1 MIGVLT
7 PANIDAL
14 LSGRRRS
21 LWASSL
27 RTLLRFAE
35 IPYTAASNL
44 RNRAYDRGRR
54 TIHRAGVPVIS
65 VGNLT
70 TGGTGKTPL
79 VAWLANWFQAR
90 GVRVGIV
97 SRGYKS
103 GRANSGQSTAND
115 EARELAERLPD
126 VPHLQNPDRVAAARR
141 AREEF
146 GCELL
151 ILDDAFQHRRLHRN
165 LDIVL
170 LDALEPFGYGHL
182 LPRGTLREPLA
193 GLSRAHV
200 VALSRANLVDA
211 DTRRAIQETA
221 RRFAPDAAW
230 IEVAHQP
237 RELRSSTGEVA
248 PLAALSNQ
256 PLAAFCGIGNP
267 AGFRRTLET
276 CGLQVAGFREFADHH
291 AYAPSDLAAL
301 AEWGDRIAG
310 AAAFVCTHKDLVKI
324 NAPKI
329 GRLPLWALAIEMQ
342 LLTGEVELLAKLAS
356 LIPRYPS

>member
-14 LSGRRRS
+14 LSGRHRG

-35 IPYTAASNL
+35 IPYTAAINW
-44 RNRAYDRGRR
+44 RNHAYDRGRR

-79 VAWLANWFQAR
+79 VAWLASWFQSR

-103 GRANSGQSTAND
+103 GHAAAND
-115 EARELAERLPD
+115 EARELAEQLPD

-141 AREEF
+141 ACDEF

-151 ILDDAFQHRRLHRN
+151 ILDDAFQHRRLHRD

-193 GLSRAHV
+193 SLRRAHV

-211 DTRRAIQETA
+211 DTRRAIQDAA

-237 RELRSSTGEVA
+237 REFRSSTGEVA
-248 PLAALSNQ
+248 PLAALAHH

-291 AYAPSDLAAL
+291 AYAPRDLTAL
-301 AEWGDRIAG
+301 AEWADGLAG
-310 AAAFVCTHKDLVKI
+310 VVAFVCTHKDLVKI
-324 NAPKI
+324 NAPQI

-342 LLTGEVELLAKLAS
+342 LLVGEDELLAKLAR
-356 LIPRYPS
+356 LLPPN

>member
-1 MIGVLT
+1 MLT

-14 LSGRRRS
+14 LSGRRRCP
-21 LWASSL
+21 WASSL
-27 RTLLRFAE
+27 RALLRLAE
-35 IPYTAASNL
+35 FPYTTAVGW

-54 TIHRAGVPVIS
+54 TIQTVGVPVIS
-65 VGNLT
+65 VGNIT

-79 VAWLANWFQAR
+79 VAWLASWFRSR

-103 GRANSGQSTAND
+103 GRATAND
-115 EARELAERLPD
+115 EARELADRLPD
-126 VPHLQNPDRVAAARR
+126 VPHLQNPDRIAAAQQ
-141 AREEF
+141 AVEKN

-151 ILDDAFQHRRLHRN
+151 ILDDAFQHRRIHRD

-193 GLSRAHV
+193 GLRRAHII
-200 VALSRANLVDA
+200 ALSRANLVDEN
-211 DTRRAIQETA
+211 TRRAIQDIA

-230 IEVAHQP
+230 IEVAHEP

-248 PLAALSNQ
+248 PLSSLAGR

-267 AGFRRTLET
+267 AGFRRTLES

-291 AYAPSDLAAL
+291 AYSPRDLVAL
-301 AEWGDRIAG
+301 AEWGDDIAN

-324 NAPKI
+324 NAPRI
-329 GRLPLWALAIEMQ
+329 GRWPLWALAIEMK
-342 LLTGEVELLAKLAS
+342 LLVGEDELLAQLFRV
-356 LIPRYPS
+356 LPRN